1 MPEISVQ
8 HQCTDLTDLIDG
20 ASFGEPVGPLRC
32 RPEGS
37 ATRHG
42 VAVFTKV
49 FSFVHGSVCRR
60 DQVFHIVAVVRGD
73 SEDNQNMERIITRS
87 PIPGSGRVFVSGCR
101 NRVSGF
107 DSR

>member
-8 HQCTDLTDLIDG
+8 HQCTDLTDLIDA

-42 VAVFTKV
+42 VTVFTKV

-60 DQVFHIVAVVRGD
+60 DQVFHIVAVVRGAV
-73 SEDNQNMERIITRS
+73 SRYNNA
-87 PIPGSGRVFVSGCR
+87 GSMLAIEVT
-101 NRVSGF
+101 
-107 DSR
+107 DKA